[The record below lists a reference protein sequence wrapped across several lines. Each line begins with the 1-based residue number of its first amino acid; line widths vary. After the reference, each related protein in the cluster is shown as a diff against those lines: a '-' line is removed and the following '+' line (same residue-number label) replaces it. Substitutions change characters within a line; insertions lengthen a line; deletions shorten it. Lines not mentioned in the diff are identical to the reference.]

1 MNIYKQVE
9 SNWRKFR
16 TAHRWHKLLNPPV
29 ILVMGAFAIF
39 LATLFWM
46 PPYSA
51 QGSGEMPAQLMAL
64 TAQATPQVRVEPTH
78 TPFPEEFLTNG
89 QQTIGITFAGAVL
102 VLIVIIGVIVYIPR
116 KMDEHSGT

>member
-1 MNIYKQVE
+1 MNVRKQLE
-9 SNWRKFR
+9 SSWHKFR
-16 TAHRWHKLLNPPV
+16 TAHRWHTLLSPS
-29 ILVMGAFAIF
+29 ILLVMGAFVIF

-51 QGSGEMPAQLMAL
+51 QGSGEMPAQLLVL
-64 TAQATPQVRVEPTH
+64 TAQATPQVRVEPTR

-102 VLIVIIGVIVYIPR
+102 VLIVVIGVIVYIPR
-116 KMDEHSGT
+116 KVDDRSGR